1 MGVLIMTRQ
10 EAFLEINRTQDQ
22 YVDELIERLEDRN
35 YQDLKVINFTSPTG
49 TGKTMMMS
57 KLIDRL
63 PDDKYFFVITTL
75 SKGQLHDQVRDSL
88 QKNTSHNNFVVF
100 GSCDYKTNS
109 RLKENDILSL
119 IPENSKCIWIR
130 DEGHI
135 HTNKFDEVLI
145 DRCYKVINFSATNK
159 DASGVQCN
167 FAHTMMLRT
176 VHQQTGTPED
186 AIFKLLEIKDAHKFV
201 TGYNPCAIFRC
212 ISDNLLQRI
221 IKLCEDN
228 FLRYINITEENFNMS
243 DLCKD
248 DNEYDVIINKFKI
261 VEGIDIRRA
270 HVLYLDNKPGN
281 VATTIQVIGRCRRN
295 ALLYRNDI
303 DILSNENKKLLEETR
318 QCYVYYNVENMKID
332 SDESGELQS
341 AFCEIISVQQLKP
354 NIQIQVKNGKLANG
368 LIVKELHGLTGKF
381 DIIVDTDTGFNR
393 VAQDIPFYKT
403 ETEDIEKWF
412 YFCPEDVRGFYKIS
426 ATDIKRLPV
435 CEVETGFNYATCE
448 AEKERV
454 YDLRKI
460 LPYCTKYV
468 QFQLDDI
475 SWVDDVVNKLEQMYA
490 DIPVRNKFQHNKLI
504 SNDVKAKYCD
514 DLYTDMKKDL
524 AFNPPENVRYAFV
537 YLFHKCNLESDRN
550 VKRILKRAFIE
561 NTRGKRY
568 LWALARTSRKNNSIF
583 DTDFEAFNSGIDYCS
598 GEELSKKLLR
608 TLFTIYEDTI
618 TLQNIKNNF
627 FDLLENKYLR
637 EADLDYFKQILLK
650 IKNNNTVTI
659 KQVVNKYFVP
669 VTYSEYSNGT
679 GSHRLMR
686 DAKYK
691 AVVPE
696 KEVLQTQNA
705 YTKIMNDAESSI
717 VGFDTMRPITED
729 GSVIFIED
737 KSVTSKVKKYT
748 KLNRFISGRYEPELE
763 EVKSK
768 LFSGKNN
775 FGFSKKC
782 NSCLGYC
789 VEYYSKFLL
798 YGEHFLD
805 GYIQKAL
812 FESHCYGSVYQ
823 DIKNVPIGIII
834 RACMLKYKDMMCRAY
849 GEKVS
854 KLIKCISTTE
864 LIKDSYR
871 EFCKVVVQLGQRT
884 ADFVRAN
891 MYTETTVDNSID
903 PNLSICHI
911 SGLCD
916 YITQDTILDVKVQNK
931 IDTAMIKQVLAYHY
945 LSTKRSDLNIKRVIV
960 YDAVSDRSVCI
971 NIIDRG

>member
-1 MGVLIMTRQ
+1 MIMTRQ

-57 KLIDRL
+57 KLIDKL
-63 PDDKYFFVITTL
+63 PDNKYFFIITTL

-109 RLKENDILSL
+109 RLKANDIMSL
-119 IPENSKCIWIR
+119 IPEGSYCIWIR

-135 HTNKFDEVLI
+135 HTNKFDEVLM
-145 DRCYKVINFSATNK
+145 DKCYKVINFSATNK

-186 AIFKLLEIKDAHKFV
+186 AIFKLLEVKDAHKFV
-201 TGYNPCAIFRC
+201 NGYNPCAIFRC

-228 FLRYINITEENFNMS
+228 FLKYINITEENFNMS
-243 DLCKD
+243 DLCED

-295 ALLYRNDI
+295 ALLYRSDV
-303 DILSNENKKLLEETR
+303 DILSKENKKLLEETR
-318 QCYVYYNVENMKID
+318 QCYIYYNVENMKVD

-354 NIQIQVKNGKLANG
+354 NIQIQVNGGKLANG
-368 LIVKELHGLTGKF
+368 LIVRELHGLTGKF
-381 DIIVDTDTGFNR
+381 DIIVDTTTGFNR

-412 YFCPEDVRGFYKIS
+412 YFCPEDARGYYKIS
-426 ATDIKRLPV
+426 ATNIKRLPI

-460 LPYCTKYV
+460 LPYCTEYV
-468 QFQLDDI
+468 QFPLDDI
-475 SWVDDVVNKLEQMYA
+475 SWVDDVVHKLEQMYA
-490 DIPVRNKFQHNKLI
+490 DIPVRTKFQHNELI
-504 SNDVKAKYCD
+504 SNNGKAKNCD
-514 DLYTDMKKDL
+514 ALYTTMKKELGFD
-524 AFNPPENVRYAFV
+524 PPESVRYAFV
-537 YLFHKCNLESDRN
+537 YLFHKCNLIYSYR
-550 VKRILKRAFIE
+550 VKRILEMAFKY
-561 NTRGKRY
+561 NTHGERY
-568 LWALARTSRKNNSIF
+568 LWALARTSRKNSSIF
-583 DTDFEAFNSGIDYCS
+583 DADFKAFNTGLDC
-598 GEELSKKLLR
+598 EELHKKFYR
-608 TLFTIYEDTI
+608 ALFTIHEDTI
-618 TLQNIKNNF
+618 TLQNIKNIKNNC
-627 FDLLENKYLR
+627 FDLLENKYLS
-637 EADLDYFKQILLK
+637 ETDVDYFKQILLE
-650 IKNNNTVTI
+650 IKNNNAVTI
-659 KQVVNKYFVP
+659 RHVVNKYFVKIA
-669 VTYSEYSNGT
+669 YSEYSNGI
-679 GSHRLMR
+679 GSHSLMI

-696 KEVLQTQNA
+696 KEVLQIQNA
-705 YTKIMNDAESSI
+705 YTKIINDTESSI
-717 VGFDTMRPITED
+717 VGFDTMRPITEN

-748 KLNRFISGRYEPELE
+748 KLNRFISCRYESELE

-812 FESHCYGSVYQ
+812 FESHCYDEVYQ

-871 EFCKVVVQLGQRT
+871 EFCKAVVQLGQRT

-891 MYTETTVDNSID
+891 MYTGTTVDNSTD

-931 IDTAMIKQVLAYHY
+931 IDIAMVKQVLAYHY

-960 YDAVSDRSVCI
+960 YDAVSNRSVCI
-971 NIIDRG
+971 NIMD